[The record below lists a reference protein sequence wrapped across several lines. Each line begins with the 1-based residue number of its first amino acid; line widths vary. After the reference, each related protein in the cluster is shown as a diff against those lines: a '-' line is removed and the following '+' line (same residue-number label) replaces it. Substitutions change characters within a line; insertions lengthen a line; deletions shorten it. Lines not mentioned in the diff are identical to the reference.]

1 MTSTQVT
8 SAKLANSFRLRFCP
22 PPLPPPH
29 PRHRVKYGWWVR
41 ERVVGNWGKGRGP
54 ILSRRVAYI
63 PNIVLLHILKSLG
76 K

>member
-1 MTSTQVT
+1 MKNKTQVT
-8 SAKLANSFRLRFCP
+8 SAKLANSFR
-22 PPLPPPH
+22 PH

-63 PNIVLLHILKSLG
+63 PNIVLLHLLKSLG